1 MSVRVV
7 KAVQNAKSKQR
18 KTAAKATLEVE
29 SDTPQ
34 QVEETVNTT
43 AQEVPAVEP
52 ETTAADVET
61 VTDEHVENVHVSH
74 YETARKRPQVMRG
87 QVKIS
92 NVKKSTNKRASSRK
106 DRAASATNKKSTR
119 GSGRR
124 AHSKSSARAA
134 KGSKDK
140 AKTKGGKAQPRER
153 RPFNTEP
160 APIDKSGIG
169 IGPAK
174 VKKVLMHVAFNPVE
188 FNVRKELLKAENK
201 PVRPKP
207 SKDDPDPAM
216 PEQGPTTPISKLPKS
231 VVEIVEQ
238 AEKVHREALQAEYEH
253 EQLNA
258 LSDEDRAAYKK
269 AKKVA
274 YTEAKKA
281 STDPENFKFDLRAFN
296 VSYNKRF
303 YANFKAWCTKNDS
316 YLPGKTITDKKG
328 NVKVRFNEWTRA
340 MALVNKSCIRLS
352 GGVRDILACYLDNF
366 VIQYARNGMIECV
379 ASKNSNLQL
388 QHALT
393 LNEDFD
399 ERVPLD
405 AFARTFDGYQSALNW
420 IEGCNQTKAERDELK
435 ARVKKD
441 KIEGRVEVKLP
452 KYPDYDYSENFGGYV
467 VDICRS
473 VRNQLASSQKSAEAK
488 NLYYNIK
495 ISENFKKFCSNIINE
510 AILRIGAHLK
520 EVITLKD
527 VKTVNEN
534 IMYHTLRQVSNI
546 CGVPF
551 APVEADL
558 KTRLAKFEAWCAKRR
573 AERKANKNKVG
584 DEDDGDVDAE
594 VDEDVEAVTM
604 PTEEDDTGVHNAE
617 DNENDEDVVSG
628 NGDEDEL
635 EEEEDV
641 AVELED
647 EN

>member
-7 KAVQNAKSKQR
+7 KPTQNAKSKQR
-18 KTAAKATLEVE
+18 KATVKPTLEVE
-29 SDTPQ
+29 ADTPH
-34 QVEETVNTT
+34 VEETVNTPQVET
-43 AQEVPAVEP
+43 HAELEVAAEP
-52 ETTAADVET
+52 EAVPE
-61 VTDEHVENVHVSH
+61 EHVETSHVSH
-74 YETARKRPQVMRG
+74 YETARKRHQVMRG
-87 QVKIS
+87 QVKVS
-92 NVKKSTNKRASSRK
+92 NVKKSTNKKSNARSK
-106 DRAASATNKKSTR
+106 ERAASASTNKKSTR
-119 GSGRR
+119 GAGRR
-124 AHSKSSARAA
+124 SHSKSSTRAA
-134 KGSKDK
+134 KGAKGK
-140 AKTKGGKAQPRER
+140 PKTKGGKTQPRER

-188 FNVRKELLKAENK
+188 FNVRKELIKAENK

-207 SKDDPDPAM
+207 SKEDPDPAM
-216 PEQGPTTPISKLPKS
+216 PEQGPTKPISSLPKS
-231 VVEIVEQ
+231 IVEIVEQ
-238 AEKVHREALQAEYEH
+238 AEKVHRDALQAEFEH

-258 LSDEDRAAYKK
+258 LSEEERTAYKK
-269 AKKVA
+269 AKKAA
-274 YTEAKKA
+274 YVEAKKA
-281 STDPENFKFDLRAFN
+281 STDPDNFKFDLRAFN
-296 VSYNKRF
+296 VSHNKRF
-303 YANFKAWCTKNDS
+303 YANFKTWCAKNDS

-393 LNEDFD
+393 LSEDFD

-420 IEGCNQTKAERDELK
+420 IEGCNQTKSERDELK
-435 ARVKKD
+435 ARVKKE
-441 KIEGRVEVKLP
+441 KLEGRVEVTLP
-452 KYPDYDYSENFGGYV
+452 TYPDYDYSENFGGYV

-520 EVITLKD
+520 EVIALKD

-573 AERKANKNKVG
+573 AERKANKNKA
-584 DEDDGDVDAE
+584 DEEDDE
-594 VDEDVEAVTM
+594 VNEDVEAVTM
-604 PTEEDDTGVHNAE
+604 TAEEDDTGVHGAD
-617 DNENDEDVVSG
+617 DNENDDDVVSG

-641 AVELED
+641 PVELED